1 MRTLPVLPLAL
12 AALVSSCEMSTTP
25 GIAGAGPVNFAS
37 ASRPLSVSP
46 AFIRIPVGTSA
57 QLAVDATAGFA
68 PDVEWTS
75 FAPSIVTVDQ
85 SGFVTGLNVGVAT
98 VRARFSFDL
107 TNEAVATVEVTPAA
121 VPIIPD
127 GP

>member
-12 AALVSSCEMSTTP
+12 AALVWSCEMSTMPANGTF
-25 GIAGAGPVNFAS
+25 GPANFGNG
-37 ASRPLSVSP
+37 PLTISP
-46 AFIRIPVGTSA
+46 SFIRIPVGTSA
-57 QLAVDATAGFA
+57 QLPVDVA
-68 PDVEWTS
+68 PEVAANLEWTS
-75 FAPSIVTVDQ
+75 FEPSIVAVDQ
-85 SGFVTGLNVGVAT
+85 SGLVTGLNVGVAT

-127 GP
+127 VP